1 MAGILGCFG
10 LIDAGQFAVRDGDA
24 AVDHGVIHR
33 GAQADRAEDVFGIIA
48 RADELEPPRI
58 DEEQVRALADRKTAD
73 VLTPEQGGGA
83 ARSEL
88 QHVVAARRSGRG
100 MQAMEQIADA
110 DLFKQI
116 GAVL

>member
-1 MAGILGCFG
+1 MCIRDSGYSELAAEQKLLTGGYKIYATINPEVQAIVDKVYELS
-10 LIDAGQFAVRDGDA
+10 LI
-24 AVDHGVIHR
+24 HIC
-33 GAQADRAEDVFGIIA
+33 
-48 RADELEPPRI
+48 
-58 DEEQVRALADRKTAD
+58 KTAD

-83 ARSEL
+83 ARGEL

-110 DLFKQI
+110 DLLEQI